1 MLILSRQ
8 SNMVIGDPLE
18 FPHLGVVAT
27 SNFESTT
34 MQSHEGDVFAS
45 AGFPSIRRR
54 EGLPTTPCCLSCK
67 QKGDDRH
74 CNQRSPN
81 REPHSTQSHGTP
93 PESMNSSPSFTH
105 QFRRNLLFDGQRF
118 IDP

>member
-81 REPHSTQSHGTP
+81 REPHSTQSHGAP

-105 QFRRNLLFDGQRF
+105 QFRHNLLFDGQRF